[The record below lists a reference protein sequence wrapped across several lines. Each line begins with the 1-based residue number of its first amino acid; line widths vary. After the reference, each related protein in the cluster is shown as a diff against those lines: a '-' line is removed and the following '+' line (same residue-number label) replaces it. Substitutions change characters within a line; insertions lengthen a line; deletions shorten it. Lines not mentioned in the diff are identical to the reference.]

1 MSCLRQISGEGGVN
15 QTTLV
20 VGGCRSGKS
29 RYALELAERGF
40 GARKVFM
47 ATCVPADGEMRC
59 RVERHQ
65 AERGPS
71 WTTVESPV
79 RIAED
84 LLYHSN
90 RADGIIVD
98 CLTLWVSNLMLE
110 DPDLDAVACRV
121 RTLTDALRQTRCP
134 VVLVSN
140 EVGAGIVPENALAR
154 RFRDAAGFVNQQV
167 ARCADTVVWMVAGIP
182 VTVKQPSGAGA
193 NP

>member
-47 ATCVPADGEMRC
+47 ATCVPADSEMRC

-98 CLTLWVSNLMLE
+98 CLTLWVSNLMME

-121 RTLTDALRQTRCP
+121 RMLTDALRQTRCP

-154 RFRDAAGFVNQQV
+154 SFRDAAGFVNQQV

>member
-1 MSCLRQISGEGGVN
+1 MN

-40 GARKVFM
+40 GARKIFM

-79 RIAED
+79 RLSED
-84 LLYHSN
+84 LLYHSE

-98 CLTLWVSNLMLE
+98 CLTLWVSNLMMEGL
-110 DPDLDAVACRV
+110 DPDAVACRV
-121 RTLTDALRQTRCP
+121 QTLTDALERARCP

-140 EVGAGIVPENALAR
+140 EVGTGIVPENALAR
-154 RFRDAAGFVNQQV
+154 RFRDASGFANQRVAGCV
-167 ARCADTVVWMVAGIP
+167 DTVVWMVAGIP
-182 VTVKQPSGAGA
+182 VTVKSLSSLGA

>member
-1 MSCLRQISGEGGVN
+1 MN

-121 RTLTDALRQTRCP
+121 RMLTDALRQTRCP

>member
-1 MSCLRQISGEGGVN
+1 MN

-84 LLYHSN
+84 LLYHSK

-98 CLTLWVSNLMLE
+98 CLTLWVSNLMME

-154 RFRDAAGFVNQQV
+154 RFRDAAGFANQQV

-182 VTVKQPSGAGA
+182 VTVKPPSGAGA

>member
-84 LLYHSN
+84 LLYYSN

-98 CLTLWVSNLMLE
+98 CLTLWVSNLMME

-121 RTLTDALRQTRCP
+121 RMLTDALRQTRCP